1 MQIIIEIPTMLYLV
15 LKLDGVLGYPRLTEI
30 IRNGTPL
37 PKGHE
42 MREATPEEL
51 ESVNNYIKS
60 ISKPTGVNIWD
71 EIEEGD
77 NRCR

>member
-1 MQIIIEIPTMLYLV
+1 MPKVIDIPITVQDALRI
-15 LKLDGVLGYPRLTEI
+15 GVWVKD
-30 IRNGTPL
+30 GTPI
-37 PKGHE
+37 PKVHE

-71 EIEEGD
+71 KIEEVTTD
-77 NRCR
+77 ADCD